1 MPPFWHLRLHT
12 AAKEYS
18 RPAVQWRFFQ
28 KYCFLWS
35 SIVTKRK
42 QINDPPLWIFGWVK
56 VKILI
61 RVGDSL
67 VSFAVARAGD
77 TQASHPYAVGLSF
90 ELLLRVEAY
99 GALILPSSLY
109 QCPVLR
115 YFKLL
120 KSFKKKKEVE
130 IRIWGH
136 AWESNTESPERRR
149 QCTNQLSSGNAGFWI
164 VKYLSVEEV
173 GSLPTLLN
181 LGHVFLYHRVTC
193 ISVIC
198 HATSLCLVAC
208 VAGGVR

>member
-1 MPPFWHLRLHT
+1 MPPFWHLGLHT

-18 RPAVQWRFFQ
+18 RPVAQWRFFQ

-56 VKILI
+56 EKILI
-61 RVGDSL
+61 RIDDSL
-67 VSFAVARAGD
+67 VSFAFARAGV
-77 TQASHPYAVGLSF
+77 TQASRPYAVGLSF

-99 GALILPSSLY
+99 CALISPSSLY

-120 KSFKKKKEVE
+120 KSSKKKKEVE
-130 IRIWGH
+130 TKIWGH
-136 AWESNTESPERRR
+136 AWESNTEPPGRRR
-149 QCTNQLSSGNAGFWI
+149 QRTNQLSSGNAGFWI
-164 VKYLSVEEV
+164 VKYLSAKEV

-181 LGHVFLYHRVTC
+181 LGNVFLYHRVTC
-193 ISVIC
+193 ISVILSC
-198 HATSLCLVAC
+198 CMSMFGRPV
-208 VAGGVR
+208 